1 MQEKSHP
8 RHETIF
14 IGIPAEAL
22 ELLDRVQAGMGRGRG
37 VEPRGCGVMRPGYPA
52 PPLPRNRLRAA
63 RR

>member
-22 ELLDRVQAGMGRGRG
+22 ESLDRVQAGMGRGQ
-37 VEPRGCGVMRPGYPA
+37 
-52 PPLPRNRLRAA
+52 